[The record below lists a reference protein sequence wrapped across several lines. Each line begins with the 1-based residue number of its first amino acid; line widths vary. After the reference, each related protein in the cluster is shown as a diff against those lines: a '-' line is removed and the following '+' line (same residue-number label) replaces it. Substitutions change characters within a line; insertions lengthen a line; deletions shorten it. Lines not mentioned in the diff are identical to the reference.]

1 MCGFAGF
8 IDISASTPQEALERL
23 AGAMVDPIRHRG
35 PDAGGVWADAAA
47 GFAVGFRRL
56 AIIDL
61 SAAGNQ
67 PMISASGRNVIVY
80 NGEIYNTAE
89 IRADLEALGIRFR
102 GHSDTEVVLEACE
115 AWGVETA
122 VARMNGMF
130 AFALWDRRER
140 HLQLVRDR
148 VGIKPLYWGRLGGTI
163 FFGSQSKSFAA
174 HPAWRGEIDREA
186 LAAYFQFGYVPSPL
200 SVFRGIRQVEPGRIV
215 SLEAGGTVRDTV
227 YWDARSVAE
236 KGQGDLNELT
246 EQDAVEELD
255 RLLRDAVKR
264 RLVSDVPLGAFLSG
278 GIDSSTVVALMQSQ
292 SMHKVKS
299 FSIGF
304 HESDYDEATYAKAI
318 AGRLGTDH
326 SELYVGADQVL
337 DLVPSL
343 AQWYDEPF
351 ADSSQIP
358 TLLVSQ
364 LARRSVTVSLS
375 GDGGDELFAGYNHYV
390 LGETIWRRF
399 GTLPLAL
406 RHAMAGA
413 MKMVPPDGWDA
424 IDRFLPSS
432 LRYPQFGDKVHKVAD
447 VITGE
452 DSDAMYARLL
462 SHWKPETAVVRGAAG
477 RNIVKDA
484 PGLQDTLPGLME
496 RMQYLDLVTYLPD
509 DILTKLDRATMAVS
523 LEGRVPL
530 LDFRVVEWAWRLP
543 RSLKVRDGN
552 GKWILRRV
560 LDRYVPSELFERP
573 KKGFGLPLDAWLRGP
588 LREWAEAMLAEP
600 ALEAHGLLNAAP
612 IRARWQEHLSGRRNW
627 HHSLW
632 CVLMFQSWHRTV
644 VEGTPE

>member
-8 IDISASTPQEALERL
+8 IDLSASTSQDVLERL
-23 AGAMVDPIRHRG
+23 AGAMTDPIRHRG

-47 GFAVGFRRL
+47 GFAMGFRRL

-61 SAAGNQ
+61 STAGDQ

-80 NGEIYNTAE
+80 NGETYNAAE
-89 IRADLEALGIRFR
+89 IRADLETLGVRFR

-130 AFALWDRRER
+130 AFALWDRQDRR
-140 HLQLVRDR
+140 LRLVRDR
-148 VGIKPLYWGRLGGTI
+148 VGVKPLYWGRLGGTI

-186 LAAYFQFGYVPSPL
+186 LAAYFQFGYIPSPL
-200 SVFRGIRQVEPGRIV
+200 SVFRGIRQVEQGCIV
-215 SLEAGGTVRDTV
+215 SLEADGATSDTV
-227 YWDARSVAE
+227 YWDVRAVAE
-236 KGQGDLNELT
+236 AGQCDLSDLAER
-246 EQDAVEELD
+246 DAVEELD
-255 RLLRDAVKR
+255 GLLRDAVKR
-264 RLVSDVPLGAFLSG
+264 RMVADVPLGAFLSG

-292 SMHKVKS
+292 STHKVKS
-299 FSIGF
+299 FSVGF
-304 HESDYDEATYAKAI
+304 RESEYDEAAYAKAV
-318 AGRLGTDH
+318 AGHLGTDH
-326 SELYVGADQVL
+326 TELYVDAGQAV

-358 TLLVSQ
+358 ALLVSQ
-364 LARRSVTVSLS
+364 LARGSVTVSLS
-375 GDGGDELFAGYNHYV
+375 GDGGDELFAGYSRYT
-390 LGETIWRRF
+390 LAETIWRRF
-399 GTLPLAL
+399 GSLPHPM
-406 RHAMAGA
+406 RHALAGA
-413 MKMVPPDGWDA
+413 MKMVSPDWWDS
-424 IDRFLPSS
+424 IGGFLPNR
-432 LRYPQFGDKVHKVAD
+432 LRYQRFGDKVHKVAD
-447 VITGE
+447 VITGK

-462 SHWKPETAVVRGAAG
+462 SHWKPEIGLVRGAAG
-477 RNIVKDA
+477 WNTLRDA
-484 PGLQDTLPGLME
+484 PGLQNTLPGLME
-496 RMQYLDLVTYLPD
+496 RMQYLDQVTYLPD

-543 RSLKVRDGN
+543 RSLRLRDGS
-552 GKWILRRV
+552 GKWILKRV
-560 LDRYVPSELFERP
+560 LERYVPNELFERP
-573 KKGFGLPLDAWLRGP
+573 KVGFGLPLDAWLRGP
-588 LREWAEAMLAEP
+588 LRDWAEAMLAEP
-600 ALEAHGLLNAAP
+600 ALESHGLLNVQP

-632 CVLMFQSWHRTV
+632 CVLMFQSWHSSV
-644 VEGTPE
+644 VQGAPK